1 MDQFMVN
8 LGENPDG
15 LVVGDNVV
23 LFGRDADPVE
33 VWAEQ
38 AETIGYEVVTRIT
51 PRVPRIYES

>member
-1 MDQFMVN
+1 LN

-15 LVVGDNVV
+15 LVVGDTVV

-33 VWAEQ
+33 VWAEH
-38 AETIGYEVVTRIT
+38 AETIGYEVVTRIA